1 MLNIKTIIKSLDKK
15 LLFITLF
22 MLVFGLINI
31 VTASSREAVV
41 VNEQG
46 IYYYFYRQIVVLGV
60 GFVLAVA
67 ALCFPT
73 ESYKKYGLLAYIFA
87 LATILYCFTQKSN
100 RGAQNW
106 IPLFGGFQFQPSE
119 FGKIALIMYL
129 SFLFEFKSKILR
141 NPNDQNYKKTVGIIF
156 IVMFAIPSVIF
167 VQKDLGTASIILFI
181 VGILFLLSPMKF
193 KSKLKFIGIGLLC
206 ALLFLGVYFVARGYI
221 LTEAQIARITEFWRP
236 CSKYETGGYQTCN
249 AQIAIN
255 DGGLL
260 GLGIGKSKQ
269 KYSYIPEPHTD
280 SIFAI
285 IAEEWGVISCLFF
298 VFIPYAFILY
308 RIFDIANKSITLR
321 GKYICIGVGCYI
333 FAHIFINLGGLIGLI
348 PLTGVPLPFLSYGGT
363 YTICLLIALS
373 LVQRVH
379 VETKNKRF
387 KVKTSN

>member
-1 MLNIKTIIKSLDKK
+1 MNKLKSDLKAMDKK

-46 IYYYFYRQIVVLGV
+46 IYYYFYRQLVILGV
-60 GFVLAVA
+60 SFVASFIVLI
-67 ALCFPT
+67 FPT
-73 ESYKKYGLLAYIFA
+73 HAYTKLGKYLYIFS
-87 LATILYCFTQKSN
+87 LATILYCFTQEST

-119 FGKIALIMYL
+119 FAKIVLIIYL
-129 SFLFEFKSKILR
+129 SIMFEAKQRILR
-141 NPNDQNYKKTVGIIF
+141 NINDPSYKNTIGITF
-156 IVMFAIPSVIF
+156 AVMAGIPFVIF
-167 VQKDLGTASIILFI
+167 LQKDLGTAAIILFV
-181 VGILFLLSPMKF
+181 VGMLFLISPILAKE
-193 KSKLKFIGIGLLC
+193 KIKLIVLALVVVV
-206 ALLFLGVYFVARGYI
+206 ALLGTLLIARGYI
-221 LTEAQIARITEFWRP
+221 LTKAQMIRITEFWRP

-249 AQIAIN
+249 AQIALN
-255 DGGLL
+255 DGGLF

-285 IAEEWGVISCLFF
+285 IAEEWGVLLCF
-298 VFIPYAFILY
+298 VFVFLPYAYILY
-308 RIFDIANKSITLR
+308 RIFDIANKSVTLR
-321 GKYICIGVGCYI
+321 GKYICIGVGCYMFI
-333 FAHIFINLGGLIGLI
+333 HIFINMGGLFGLI

-363 YTICLLIALS
+363 YTICLLIAIS

-379 VETKNKRF
+379 IETKNKKF
-387 KVKTSN
+387 KVKSGA